1 MHLTAIADNARDLDL
16 AIRWGF
22 GWKLGPFE
30 IWQEAGWSQIAG
42 WVNADITS
50 GNSMSDAPL
59 PSWVLE
65 PDRVGVHDSQG
76 SYAPS
81 SNTLRA
87 RPSLPVYRRQL
98 FPDLLLGEG
107 VQYGTTIFETDAI
120 RMWHTGDDIAIVSF
134 KSKMHTIG
142 NDVLDGLQHAI
153 QEAESNCRALVIW
166 QTEPPFSAGANLQK
180 ATDRLKSDSP
190 PSTLSLLAR
199 KIKKTAQ
206 AAVLKAAHNLN
217 LADAL
222 MAGKL
227 AEVESMVAQFQQTS
241 QDLRYSMIPTVA
253 AVDGLALGG
262 GCEFVMHCD
271 RAVATLESYIGLV
284 EVGVGLLPAGGG
296 CKELALRAAR
306 SANDGDPFPLLK
318 NYFQTVATAQMA
330 KSAEQA
336 KELGYLRPADLV
348 VMNRFELLHTAKAQ
362 AMALSES
369 GYRPPLQYRNIP
381 VAGSTGIAT
390 IKGMLINMLEGGFI
404 SEHDY
409 LIGSKVAHVMCG
421 GELTPGSLVDEAWFL
436 ELERTAFIE
445 LLATEKTQAR
455 VEYTL
460 KTGKP
465 LRN

>member
-1 MHLTAIADNARDLDL
+1 
-16 AIRWGF
+16 
-22 GWKLGPFE
+22 
-30 IWQEAGWSQIAG
+30 
-42 WVNADITS
+42 
-50 GNSMSDAPL
+50 
-59 PSWVLE
+59 
-65 PDRVGVHDSQG
+65 
-76 SYAPS
+76 
-81 SNTLRA
+81 
-87 RPSLPVYRRQL
+87 
-98 FPDLLLGEG
+98 
-107 VQYGTTIFETDAI
+107 
-120 RMWHTGDDIAIVSF
+120 
-134 KSKMHTIG
+134 
-142 NDVLDGLQHAI
+142 
-153 QEAESNCRALVIW
+153 
-166 QTEPPFSAGANLQK
+166 
-180 ATDRLKSDSP
+180 
-190 PSTLSLLAR
+190 
-199 KIKKTAQ
+199 
-206 AAVLKAAHNLN
+206 
-217 LADAL
+217 
-222 MAGKL
+222 
-227 AEVESMVAQFQQTS
+227 
-241 QDLRYSMIPTVA
+241 
-253 AVDGLALGG
+253 
-262 GCEFVMHCD
+262 
-271 RAVATLESYIGLV
+271 
-284 EVGVGLLPAGGG
+284 
-296 CKELALRAAR
+296 
-306 SANDGDPFPLLK
+306 
-318 NYFQTVATAQMA
+318 MA